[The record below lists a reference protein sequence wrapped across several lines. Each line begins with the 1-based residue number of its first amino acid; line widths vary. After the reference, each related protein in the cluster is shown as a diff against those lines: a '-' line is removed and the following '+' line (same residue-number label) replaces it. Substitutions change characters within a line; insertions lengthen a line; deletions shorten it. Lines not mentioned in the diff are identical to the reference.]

1 MVSQVWT
8 AGQVIGLIHDI
19 PTNEELLKRIE
30 REAVQTMQ
38 QNQSLY
44 VEDGQQPVAPG
55 GSVNKKS
62 NNPGAEIWGIGKS
75 KL

>member
-1 MVSQVWT
+1 M
-8 AGQVIGLIHDI
+8 
-19 PTNEELLKRIE
+19 K
-30 REAVQTMQ
+30 

-44 VEDGQQPVAPG
+44 IEDGQQPVAPG
-55 GSVNKKS
+55 ASINEKS

>member
-1 MVSQVWT
+1 M
-8 AGQVIGLIHDI
+8 IHDI

-30 REAVQTMQ
+30 REAVETLR
-38 QNQSLY
+38 QNQTLF
-44 VEDGQQPVAPG
+44 VEDGQEPVAAG
-55 GSVNKKS
+55 ASKDKKS

>member
-1 MVSQVWT
+1 
-8 AGQVIGLIHDI
+8 LIHDI

-30 REAVQTMQ
+30 REAVETMK

-44 VEDGQQPVAPG
+44 IEDGQEPVASG
-55 GSVNKKS
+55 ASIDKKS

>member
-1 MVSQVWT
+1 
-8 AGQVIGLIHDI
+8 LIHDI

-30 REAVQTMQ
+30 REAVDTMKQ
-38 QNQSLY
+38 SQNLFI
-44 VEDGQQPVAPG
+44 EDGQQPVAPG
-55 GSVNKKS
+55 ATVDKKS

>member
-1 MVSQVWT
+1 
-8 AGQVIGLIHDI
+8 
-19 PTNEELLKRIE
+19 LLRRIE
-30 REAVQTMQ
+30 REAVETMK

-44 VEDGQQPVAPG
+44 IEEGQEGVAPG
-55 GSVNKKS
+55 ATVDKKS